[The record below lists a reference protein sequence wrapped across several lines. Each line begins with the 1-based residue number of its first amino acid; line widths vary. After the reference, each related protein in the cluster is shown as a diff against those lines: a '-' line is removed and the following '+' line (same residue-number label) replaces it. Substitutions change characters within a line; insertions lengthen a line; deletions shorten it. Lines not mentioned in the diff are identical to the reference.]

1 MSNAPELLMK
11 LQHAIQDTDE
21 GAPCEGRDLLFFPE
35 GHESVVKM
43 AILEAKAIC
52 RRCPFLQLCG
62 QYALAA
68 DEPYGIW
75 AAMTSEERRAIR
87 RG

>member
-52 RRCPFLQLCG
+52 RRCPFMKLCA
-62 QYALAA
+62 QYAIEA
-68 DEPYGIW
+68 DENYGVW
-75 AAMTSEERRAIR
+75 GTTTPDERRAIK